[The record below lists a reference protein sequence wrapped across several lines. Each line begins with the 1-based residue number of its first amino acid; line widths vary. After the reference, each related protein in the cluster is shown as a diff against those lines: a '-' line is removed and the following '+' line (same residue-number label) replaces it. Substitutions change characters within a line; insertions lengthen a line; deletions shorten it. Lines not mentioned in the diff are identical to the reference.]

1 MKQLPSRGP
10 PLAYK
15 NDDFL
20 KGPDARPLRILSE
33 YLEPLSHFRRQR
45 IRDTIVFFGSARIR
59 EEGPLAE
66 YYHDARTLAAM
77 LTDMG
82 EDVPRTHLPVC
93 RFAPAAGR
101 ESWKP
106 PIAARRM
113 RKAKPSG

>member
-1 MKQLPSRGP
+1 MAARHHGVSKAAGDSAHGSRTGARIKERQTPLMSENSAPRP

-15 NDDFL
+15 NEEFL
-20 KGPDARPLRILSE
+20 KGPDSRPLRILSE

-77 LTDMG
+77 LTKWAK
-82 EDVPRTHLPVC
+82 TL
-93 RFAPAAGR
+93 R
-101 ESWKP
+101 E
-106 PIAARRM
+106 R
-113 RKAKPSG
+113 